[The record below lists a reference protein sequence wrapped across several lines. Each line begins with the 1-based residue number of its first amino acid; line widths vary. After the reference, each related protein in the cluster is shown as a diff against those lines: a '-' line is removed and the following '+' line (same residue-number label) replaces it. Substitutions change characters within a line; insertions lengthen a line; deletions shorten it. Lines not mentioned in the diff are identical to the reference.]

1 MKRSLRI
8 FFILWGTIILFF
20 GYEAIGNFNVPGSST
35 MAQAAPSA
43 DKSDN
48 SGSGN
53 GQLYVYVQPTGADIK
68 LLNIKEKFNQGIQLK
83 PGQYRLEISAQKH
96 MTERYTV
103 KIVAD
108 QVTTI
113 KIFLPVGDKSYD
125 FYIYNLFKKK
135 GEFENIYRTSAVGT
149 PSNKN
154 KGTDLGKQEA
164 FVAAFVFAL
173 GNCYDFLPL
182 SQIDDLMYKFIK
194 LKTGDLVY
202 HSNFFDYSFVEEGK
216 PVQQAFAFSFV
227 YYKNKRIFKFIEP
240 LMKSPEITIGDF
252 PSWHDLPFSIS
263 GINIVD
269 ITFSSDSDNTIPIP
283 EGGAKV
289 SIEIPSTIMEL
300 IRCQNLKKRK
310 QINKNYDSFDSF
322 TKSKGF
328 EDLQKELD
336 KMEFTDEGDDA
347 KRSK

>member
-8 FFILWGTIILFF
+8 FFILWGTIFLFF

-35 MAQAAPSA
+35 MAQAASSA

-48 SGSGN
+48 SGSGK
-53 GQLYVYVQPTGADIK
+53 GQLYVYVQPTSADIK
-68 LLNIKEKFNQGIQLK
+68 FLNIKEKFNQGIQLK

-103 KIVAD
+103 MIVAG

-113 KIFLPVGDKSYD
+113 KIFLPVGDKAGD
-125 FYIYNLFKKK
+125 IYQKK
-135 GEFENIYRTSAVGT
+135 GEFEDIYRTSGVGT
-149 PSNKN
+149 PNNKN
-154 KGTDLGKQEA
+154 KGTNLGKQEA
-164 FVAAFVFAL
+164 FVAAFAFAL
-173 GNCYDFLPL
+173 GNCSDLLPF
-182 SQIDDLMYKFIK
+182 SIIDDLTYQFTN

-202 HSNFFDYSFVEEGK
+202 HSNYFDYSFVEKGK
-216 PVQQAFAFSFV
+216 LIQKAYVFRFV

-240 LMKSPEITIGDF
+240 FMKSPEITIGKF

-263 GINIVD
+263 GIKIVD
-269 ITFSSDSDNTIPIP
+269 VTFSSDSDDTIPIP

-289 SIEIPSTIMEL
+289 SIEVPITTLEL
-300 IRCQNLKKRK
+300 IRYQK
-310 QINKNYDSFDSF
+310 QGWEQVYKNVSFKDTMIF
-322 TKSKGF
+322 K
-328 EDLQKELD
+328 ELQKELD
-336 KMEFTDEGDDA
+336 KLDFTDEGDDA

>member
-1 MKRSLRI
+1 MKRSLQI
-8 FFILWGTIILFF
+8 FFILCGTIILFF
-20 GYEAIGNFNVPGSST
+20 GYEAIGNFNVSGSST

-164 FVAAFVFAL
+164 FVAAFAFAL
-173 GNCYDFLPL
+173 GNCFDFVPY
-182 SQIDDLMYKFIK
+182 STN
-194 LKTGDLVY
+194 LKTDDLVY
-202 HSNFFDYSFVEEGK
+202 QSKYFDYLFDMEKGK
-216 PVQQAFAFSFV
+216 AIQESYLFIYI
-227 YYKNKRIFKFIEP
+227 YYKNKRIFKLIEP
-240 LMKSPEITIGDF
+240 FMKSPEITPGDF

-269 ITFSSDSDNTIPIP
+269 VTFSSDSDDTIPVP
-283 EGGAKV
+283 DGGAKV
-289 SIEIPSTIMEL
+289 SIEVPATTLEL